1 MPSCAGGWQT
11 RMSLKL
17 LFVNA
22 SLTDGGSEKAM
33 TLVAQALAARG
44 HDVTMAL
51 VREKERTY
59 PIDPNIRIVQFR
71 YGAKSRIG
79 KSLGRLRRIRA
90 LIKADDYDYV
100 VCYMWDLNVT
110 TLIASLGLRKRV
122 IVSERAFPGTAT
134 RNRLSR
140 LLENLSYR
148 FAYRIVYQTHDAQ
161 AFCPPKLQSRSVVV
175 PNMIV
180 TGGSASHQGERSRR
194 IVSIGRLGA
203 QKNFPL
209 LLRSFAQFAEANP
222 DWTLEIY
229 GKGVLENE
237 LRALAD
243 QLGVADSVVFAGYV
257 DDIADRIRDAG
268 MFVLSS
274 DYEGISNAMSEAM
287 ALGLPVICTD
297 CPVGGAALL
306 IDDRVSGLLVPV
318 GDQESLTSA
327 ITEVA
332 AEPALARRI
341 ASGAKESVTKFAPDK
356 LVRVWEAD
364 VLC

>member
-1 MPSCAGGWQT
+1 
-11 RMSLKL
+11 MSLKL

-33 TLVAQALAARG
+33 SLVAQALAARG

-59 PIDPNIRIVQFR
+59 PIDPGIRIVQFR
-71 YGAKSRIG
+71 YGAKGRIR

-90 LIKADDYDYV
+90 LIKAEDYDYV

-110 TLIASLGLRKRV
+110 TLVASLGLRKRV
-122 IVSERAFPGTAT
+122 IVSERAFPGTTT
-134 RNRLSR
+134 RSRLSR
-140 LLENLSYR
+140 LLENLLYR
-148 FAYRIVYQTHDAQ
+148 FAYRIVYQTRDAQ
-161 AFCPPKLQSRSVVV
+161 AYCPPRLASRSVVV
-175 PNMIV
+175 PNMIETRGV
-180 TGGSASHQGERSRR
+180 APRQQPRTRR

-209 LLRSFAQFAEANP
+209 LLRSFAQFAESNP

-229 GKGVLENE
+229 GKGALEDE
-237 LRALAD
+237 LRSLAHR
-243 QLGVADSVVFAGYV
+243 LGVAESVVFAGYV

-274 DYEGISNAMSEAM
+274 DFEGISNAMSEAM
-287 ALGLPVICTD
+287 ALGLPVVCTD

-306 IDDRVSGLLVPV
+306 IDHRVSGMLVPV
-318 GDQESLTSA
+318 RDQESLTA
-327 ITEVA
+327 AMMEVA
-332 AEPALARRI
+332 TDTVLATRI
-341 ASGAKESVTKFAPDK
+341 ASGARASVTRFSPEA
-356 LVRVWEAD
+356 LVAVWEAD